1 MHVSVITL
9 FPEMFSPLRFSIPGR
24 ALEKGLW
31 KLDLVGLRDFGI
43 GPRKNVDAPC
53 YSGGPGMLL
62 RPDVVHDAVLHACTL
77 SVKKPRFIYLSG
89 RGTPVTQKELHMY
102 AQDPYLNVLSGRY
115 EGVDERVLEHWE
127 FEQKRI
133 GDFIVSGGEFPAL
146 MLIDGCVRCIPEAL
160 GNKDS
165 LTQDSFQNGYLEHPQ
180 YTRPECWMGHEVPL
194 VLRSGHHAHIKAWKE
209 DNSFPL
215 IP

>member
-9 FPEMFSPLRFSIPGR
+9 FPEMFSPLRLSIPGR
-24 ALEKGLW
+24 ALDKGLW
-31 KLDLVGLRDFGI
+31 KLDLVALRDFGI

-62 RPDVVHDAVLHACTL
+62 RPDVVHNAVLHACTL
-77 SVKKPRFIYLSG
+77 SAHKPRFIYVSG
-89 RGTPVTQKELHMY
+89 RGTPVTQKDLHTY
-102 AQDPYLNVLSGRY
+102 AQEPYIIILSGRY
-115 EGVDERVLEHWE
+115 EGVDERVLEHWS

-146 MLIDGCVRCIPEAL
+146 MLIDGCVRCIPNAL
-160 GNKDS
+160 GNHDS
-165 LTQDSFQNGYLEHPQ
+165 LTQDSFQNGCLEHPQ
-180 YTRPECWMGHEVPL
+180 YTRPESWMGLEVPE
-194 VLRSGHHAHIKAWKE
+194 VLRSGHHAKINAWKVK
-209 DNSFPL
+209 NSLPL